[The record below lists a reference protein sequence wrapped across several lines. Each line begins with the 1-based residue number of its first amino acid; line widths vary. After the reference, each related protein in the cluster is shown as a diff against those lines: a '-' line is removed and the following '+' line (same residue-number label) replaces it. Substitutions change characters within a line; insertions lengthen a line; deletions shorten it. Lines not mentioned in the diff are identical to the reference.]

1 MSYMKKQCLNI
12 SEESLIEKLE
22 YFIYD
27 ISGYEYNDLE
37 IVLNRS
43 LGNRNDNDFARNN
56 LYKLREMTSYY
67 STDISLDEENIKDAI
82 ELFLVFL
89 RTYNMEAS
97 VCLCAF
103 LDLIWKA
110 GKAGSEWGC
119 VKRVCGIL
127 ASIYMVNFSH
137 KAKIL
142 SKDNTEKNMKNIF
155 NEYIDF
161 YTVEDKKF
169 LTQIFLEEKQFDCI
183 LTFLEKK
190 LVVQGID
197 EKSTLYSQKIMWNE
211 FFKILEKM
219 YNAKKYEDAL
229 LFIEESERLFRRID
243 TEVKGYWEREKAL
256 VLFFLGK
263 YEEAKNIMDKYV
275 DEDTKDV
282 YDLYDDAVIYAWA
295 ANFKEKDDYSWNDYI
310 DRAISLVEQAESIL
324 KSNASK
330 KQKYDE
336 KLYYNVLFEKSFL
349 LSEKKDY
356 NEAYQYFNEAFTE
369 AKVDNKKNSN
379 FDTHLWILMKYMCVN
394 PEKEKQVLKWIN
406 HFYTKYRNKL
416 GEYEPIVE
424 FINTNEYLKNNFQL
438 CDGIYSNLLKLLFH
452 AMEILHETKIRDI
465 SKYDILYYT
474 KAEHLRLLLEDETD
488 DKCHYRLPIFHACH
502 MNDPQEGKILQDI
515 LGRSKSLNVDR
526 KSVSE
531 NVYEENYVFLK
542 SFFCYR
548 KEEKKSNIK
557 EFLPMWV
564 QYGDDAKGCCV
575 VLNNKTFENSKLR
588 RIVYLSDEGVCDN
601 EKIQK
606 YLDEFK
612 TAYQC
617 LSELC
622 NKIDTKSEQGRD
634 CLLMIDSLISST
646 ISRISYLF
654 KHDSYKHENEVRL
667 IINRTSNN
675 LDDVKVISGKIPK
688 LYIYNDKQS
697 YIDQIILGAKVENPE
712 DYVPFIHKQGNKMW
726 SENKESK
733 IKVTN
738 SMIQYR

>member
-1 MSYMKKQCLNI
+1 MKKQCLNI

-37 IVLNRS
+37 IVLNYS
-43 LGNRNDNDFARNN
+43 LGNKNDNDYARNN

-67 STDISLDEENIKDAI
+67 STYININEENIKDAI

-97 VCLCAF
+97 ICLCAF

-110 GKAGSEWGC
+110 GKAGCEWSC
-119 VKRVCGIL
+119 VKRVCGIF
-127 ASIYMVNFSH
+127 ASIYMVYFSH

-142 SKDNTEKNMKNIF
+142 SKENTEKNMKNIF
-155 NEYIDF
+155 NKYIDF
-161 YTVEDKKF
+161 YTVEDRKF
-169 LTQIFLEEKQFDCI
+169 LIQIFLEEKQFDCI
-183 LTFLEKK
+183 LIFLEKK
-190 LVVQGID
+190 LVFHRLD
-197 EKSTLYSQKIMWNE
+197 EKSTLYSPKVMWNE
-211 FFKILEKM
+211 FYKILEKM
-219 YNAKKYEDAL
+219 CNAQKFEDAL
-229 LFIEESERLFRRID
+229 LFFEKSERLFRRLD

-256 VLFFLGK
+256 VLFCLGK
-263 YEEAKNIMDKYV
+263 YEEAKNLMDKYV
-275 DEDTKDV
+275 NEDTEDV
-282 YDLYDDAVIYAWA
+282 YDLYDDAIIYAWSA
-295 ANFKEKDDYSWNDYI
+295 DFKEKDDPAWNDYI
-310 DRAISLVEQAESIL
+310 DRAIRLVGQVEAIL
-324 KSNASK
+324 QSSALK
-330 KQKYDE
+330 KEKKDI
-336 KLYYNVLFEKSFL
+336 KLYYKVLFEKSFL
-349 LSEKKDY
+349 LSEKEDY
-356 NEAYQYFNEAFTE
+356 NEAYRYFSEAFSKAE
-369 AKVDNKKNSN
+369 DDNKKNSN
-379 FDTHLWILMKYMCVN
+379 FNTHLWILMKYMCGN
-394 PEKEKQVLKWIN
+394 PKKEKPVLNWIN
-406 HFYTKYRNKL
+406 RFHTEYVNKL

-424 FINTNEYLKNNFQL
+424 FANTSEYLKSNTKL
-438 CDGIYSNLLKLLFH
+438 YEGIYPNLLKLHFH

-465 SKYDILYYT
+465 SQYDILYYT
-474 KAEHLRLLLEDETD
+474 KTEHLRLLLEDEND

-515 LGRSKSLNVDR
+515 LDRSKSIYIDG

-531 NVYEENYVFLK
+531 KIYEENYVFLK

-548 KEEKKSNIK
+548 KEEKKLNIN

-606 YLDEFK
+606 FLDEFK
-612 TAYQC
+612 AAYQC

-622 NKIDTKSEQGRD
+622 KEIDTKSEQGRD
-634 CLLMIDSLISST
+634 CLMMIESLISST

-675 LDDVKVISGKIPK
+675 LDDAKVISGKIPK

-726 SENKESK
+726 SENKEFQ

>member
-1 MSYMKKQCLNI
+1 MKKQCLNI
-12 SEESLIEKLE
+12 SDESLIDKLE

-27 ISGYEYNDLE
+27 VSEYEYNDLE
-37 IVLNRS
+37 IVLDYS
-43 LGNRNDNDFARNN
+43 LGNRNDIDYARNN

-67 STDISLDEENIKDAI
+67 STDISLDEKYINDAI

-97 VCLCAF
+97 VCLCSF
-103 LDLIWKA
+103 LDLIWKT
-110 GKAGSEWGC
+110 GKAGSEWRC
-119 VKRVCGIL
+119 VNRVCGIL
-127 ASIYMVNFSH
+127 ASIYMVYFSH
-137 KAKIL
+137 K
-142 SKDNTEKNMKNIF
+142 SKLFSKENTQKNMKNIF
-155 NEYIDF
+155 MKYIEF
-161 YTVEDKKF
+161 YTLEDRKF
-169 LTQIFLEEKQFDCI
+169 LVQIFLQEKQFDCI
-183 LTFLEKK
+183 LVFLRKD

-197 EKSTLYSQKIMWNE
+197 EKIVVDSQFNLWNN
-211 FFKILEKM
+211 FFKIIEKLH
-219 YNAKKYEDAL
+219 NATKYEDAL
-229 LFIEESERLFRRID
+229 LFFEESESLFRIMD
-243 TEVKGYWEREKAL
+243 TEVQGWWEREKAL
-256 VLFFLGK
+256 VLFYLGK
-263 YEEAKNIMDKYV
+263 YEDAKKIMDKYV
-275 DEDTKDV
+275 DADTEDV
-282 YDLYDDAVIYAWA
+282 YDLYDDAVINGWA
-295 ANFKEKDDYSWNDYI
+295 ANFKEKDDPAWNDYI
-310 DRAISLVEQAESIL
+310 DSAIRVVGQVEAIL
-324 KSNASK
+324 QSKDSK
-330 KQKYDE
+330 KQKYDI
-336 KLYYNVLFEKSFL
+336 KLYYKVLFEKSFL
-349 LSEKKDY
+349 LSEKEDY
-356 NEAYQYFNEAFTE
+356 NEAYHYFSEAFSKAE
-369 AKVDNKKNSN
+369 VDNKKNSN

-394 PEKEKQVLKWIN
+394 PEKEKQILNWIN
-406 HFYTKYRNKL
+406 QIHAHKEYVNKL
-416 GEYEPIVE
+416 GEYEPVVE
-424 FINTNEYLKNNFQL
+424 FVNTNEYLKNNTKL
-438 CDGIYSNLLKLLFH
+438 YDGIYPNLLKLFFH

-474 KAEHLRLLLEDETD
+474 KTEHLRLLLEDESD
-488 DKCHYRLPIFHACH
+488 GKCHYRLPIFHACH

-515 LGRSKSLNVDR
+515 LGRNKSLCVDG

-531 NVYEENYVFLK
+531 NIYEENYVFLK

-548 KEEKKSNIK
+548 KEENESNIK

-588 RIVYLSDEGVCDN
+588 RIVYLSDEGVCGN
-601 EKIQK
+601 KKIQK
-606 YLDEFK
+606 YLDDFK

-617 LSELC
+617 LSELR
-622 NKIDTKSEQGRD
+622 KEIDTKSDQGRD
-634 CLLMIDSLISST
+634 CLLMLDSLVSST

-675 LDDVKVISGKIPK
+675 LDDVNVISGKIPK

-726 SENKESK
+726 GENKESK